1 MIMGGDQIKRREFLK
16 LGGKAALLSAV
27 LGGSE
32 ILLSHNNYEPFKP
45 PAKNLTGKRNISNDS
60 TYPTLVSVKSTDYK
74 KALAESIALSGG
86 ISRFISKGD
95 IVTIK
100 PNIGWD
106 RTPEQGANTNP
117 ILVAAMAELCL
128 NAGAKKV
135 VVTDV
140 SCNDPRRCFQRAGI
154 IESLKGTG
162 AEVILPQEQDFV
174 QADLKG
180 EILSVWPVLRPFL
193 ECDKLINMPIVKHHG
208 LSRVTIGMKN
218 WFGVLGGAR
227 NRLHQKID
235 ISIADLSEYF
245 RPTLVVV
252 DATHVLVRNGPVG
265 GNLADVAIHDTVFV
279 STDQVAA
286 DSFGCSFLDVAP
298 GEIGFIKAAYER
310 GLGKIEGY
318 SIIQKDLA

>member
-1 MIMGGDQIKRREFLK
+1 MADDQIKRREFLK
-16 LGGKAALLSAV
+16 LGGKAAIVAAV
-27 LGGSE
+27 FGGGG
-32 ILLSHNNYEPFKP
+32 ILLSKNIYSPYSP
-45 PAKNLTGKRNISNDS
+45 PAKNLTGKRNLQPNSSFSD
-60 TYPTLVSVKSTDYK
+60 LVSVKSSDHK
-74 KALAESIALSGG
+74 KALIEAIGLSGG
-86 ISRFISKGD
+86 MTRFISKGD
-95 IVTIK
+95 VVTIK

-117 ILVAAMAELCL
+117 VLVAAMAMLCL
-128 NAGAKKV
+128 EAGAKKV

-140 SCNDPRRCFQRAGI
+140 SCNEPRRCFQRSGI
-154 IESLKGTG
+154 IEELKGSG
-162 AEVILPQEQDFV
+162 AEVVLPQEQDFV

-180 EILSVWPVLRPFL
+180 EILGVWPVLRPFL

-235 ISIADLSEYF
+235 ISIADLSDYF
-245 RPTLVVV
+245 RPTMIVV
-252 DATHVLVRNGPVG
+252 DASRVLVRNGPVG
-265 GNLADVAIHDTVFV
+265 GNIADVEIHDTIIV

-286 DSFGCSFLDVAP
+286 DSFGCKFLGANPSDV
-298 GEIGFIKAAYER
+298 GFIKAAHER

-318 SIIQKDLA
+318 SITQKDLS